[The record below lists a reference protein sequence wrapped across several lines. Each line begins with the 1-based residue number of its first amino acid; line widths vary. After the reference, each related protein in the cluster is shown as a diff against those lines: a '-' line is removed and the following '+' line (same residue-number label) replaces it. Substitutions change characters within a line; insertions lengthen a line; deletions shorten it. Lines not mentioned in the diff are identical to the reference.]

1 MAMVLYAA
9 MPMLGAVSGAWLVLM
24 RFDDLTLAIVGL
36 LGGFAV
42 GLGLWGLLV
51 PRSGLITKD
60 EALDIASG
68 TPHIKFRDSSL
79 GRWLTKRRSRR
90 TRDGSSGPGQ

>member
-1 MAMVLYAA
+1 MVLYLA
-9 MPMLGAVSGAWLVLM
+9 MPMLGGLSGSWLVLTM
-24 RFDDLTLAIVGL
+24 FDHLALALVVGL
-36 LGGFAV
+36 LGGMAI

-51 PRSGLITKD
+51 PRSELITGD

-90 TRDGSSGPGQ
+90 TRIDSSGPGQ